1 MEMYA
6 FLYFIT
12 LYFVSCK
19 ILKHSRWVVKTILSP
34 IHSDFLYERS
44 PFVNLQSITA
54 KVFHI
59 NFTDVNTN
67 VKPIRNCL
75 LV

>member
-1 MEMYA
+1 MEMYT

-19 ILKHSRWVVKTILSP
+19 ILKHSRWIKTILSP

-67 VKPIRNCL
+67 VKQIKNCL